1 MRLSALGV
9 RNVLRNRARTV
20 LTILGVAVAI
30 VAFMALRTVL
40 TSWTEAVN
48 HAAKDRIATRHKIT
62 FVMTLPKRYVD
73 DVRSTPGVVKAT
85 FSNWFGGQNPK
96 NENEFFATIAVEPQ
110 SFLEVFDE
118 IQVPA
123 DQRESW
129 LQNRRGAV
137 VGDVLA
143 KKFGWKVG
151 DRVTLKGTIYPG
163 NWEFDISGIYTAT
176 RRSVDRSTF
185 WFHWDY
191 LNESVDARSKDQIGW
206 IAARID
212 KPEAAA
218 QIAKRIDTHF
228 DEKDIQT
235 LSMSERALNTS
246 FLGMFTTVL
255 KAMDVVSIVILLIMM
270 LILGNTIAMGV
281 RERTNEYGV
290 LRAIGFLPKHIA
302 LFVVGE
308 AITIGAL
315 GGLVGI
321 LLSYPLVENGI
332 GRWLEENMGGFF
344 PYFRIADGTTVAA
357 ALLSLGLGALAAAI
371 PAYRA
376 SKLDVIDALRRI
388 G

>member
-40 TSWTEAVN
+40 TSWTEAIN

-73 DVRSTPGVVKAT
+73 DVRTTPGVVKAT
-85 FSNWFGGQNPK
+85 YSNWFGGQNPK
-96 NENEFFATIAVEPQ
+96 NENEFFATIAVEPE

-123 DQRESW
+123 DQKESW

-185 WFHWDY
+185 WFHWNY
-191 LNESVDARSKDQIGW
+191 LNDTVDARAKDQIGW

-212 KPEAAA
+212 NPERAAD
-218 QIAKRIDTHF
+218 ISKRIDTHF

-302 LFVVGE
+302 LFVIGE
-308 AITIGAL
+308 AVTIGAL
-315 GGLVGI
+315 GGALGI

-344 PYFRIADGTTVAA
+344 PYFRIADGTTIAA
-357 ALLSLGLGALAAAI
+357 ALLSLALGGLAAAI

>member
-20 LTILGVAVAI
+20 LTIVGVAVAI

-40 TSWTEAVN
+40 TSWTEAIN

-73 DVRSTPGVVKAT
+73 DVRNTPGVVKAT
-85 FSNWFGGQNPK
+85 YSNWFGGQNPK

-191 LNESVDARSKDQIGW
+191 LNETVDARAKDQIGW

-212 KPEAAA
+212 NADRAAD
-218 QIAKRIDTHF
+218 ISKSIDTHF

-255 KAMDVVSIVILLIMM
+255 KAMDIVSIVILLIMM

-290 LRAIGFLPKHIA
+290 LRAIGFLPKHIVI
-302 LFVVGE
+302 FVIGE
-308 AITIGAL
+308 AVTIGAL
-315 GGLVGI
+315 GGALGI

-344 PYFRIADGTTVAA
+344 PYFRIAEGTTIAA
-357 ALLSLGLGALAAAI
+357 ALLSLALGGLAAAI